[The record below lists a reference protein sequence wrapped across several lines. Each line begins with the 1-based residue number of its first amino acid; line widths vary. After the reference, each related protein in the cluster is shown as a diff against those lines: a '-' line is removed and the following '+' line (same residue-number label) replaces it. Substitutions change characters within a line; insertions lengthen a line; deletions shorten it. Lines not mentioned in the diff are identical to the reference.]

1 MVSKV
6 VNDGVINWNKLY
18 ISGGVRGVIR
28 HKKKYYDGHHSVD
41 YNVCER
47 WYKFIQEKVVCDQ
60 FSAIFT
66 CIQQKFFLQNISVVM
81 DGLKE
86 N

>member
-18 ISGGVRGVIR
+18 ISGGVRGEESSDI
-28 HKKKYYDGHHSVD
+28 KKYYDGHHSVD

-47 WYKFIQEKVVCDQ
+47 WYKFIKEKVVLSNLYCKKIFFQ
-60 FSAIFT
+60 LAFSET
-66 CIQQKFFLQNISVVM
+66 FF
-81 DGLKE
+81 
-86 N
+86 